1 MNTEILFIPRVLFN
15 TTETQIK
22 NVFNRLNI
30 GIIDHIDLISKNDE
44 KNQKNKSKRV
54 YIHLKKWLDTENAKI
69 TKERFENNQDIKII
83 YDEPWFWK
91 VSAYKK
97 PQK

>member
-15 TTETQIK
+15 TTEKQIK
-22 NVFNRLNI
+22 DIFNRLNI
-30 GIIDHIDLISKNDE
+30 GIIDHIDLIPKNDE

-69 TKERFENNQDIKII
+69 TKERFGNNQDIKVI